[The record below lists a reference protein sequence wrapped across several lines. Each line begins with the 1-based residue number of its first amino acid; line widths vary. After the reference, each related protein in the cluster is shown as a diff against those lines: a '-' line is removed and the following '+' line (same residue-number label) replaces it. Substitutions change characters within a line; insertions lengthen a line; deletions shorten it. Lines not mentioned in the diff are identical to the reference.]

1 MVRFPS
7 PHWRRRVL
15 ASSGIQTEKGGST
28 AMFKH
33 LRDAQAR
40 RRGEEAVES
49 GFTLIELL
57 VVIVVLGI
65 LAATVV
71 FALSGVTGQ
80 SAQAA
85 CNSDAKTIEVAVQ
98 AYINSPDNATNSAP
112 TSVGDLITAPFQNPN
127 GQADTFLQQAPSNSA
142 YAIVLG
148 GTNGDQVMVTPKG
161 GNQVAYDAQAAGP
174 PATGCYAVS

>member
-1 MVRFPS
+1 
-7 PHWRRRVL
+7 
-15 ASSGIQTEKGGST
+15 
-28 AMFKH
+28 MFKH

-40 RRGEEAVES
+40 RRGEEVVES

-85 CNSDAKTIEVAVQ
+85 CNSDAKTIEVGVQ
-98 AYINSPDNATNSAP
+98 AYINSPDNTTNATP
-112 TSVGDLITAPFQNPN
+112 TSVAQLVTANFNKTGDPLVSGT
-127 GQADTFLQQAPSNSA
+127 GDTFLQAPPNNSA
-142 YAIVLG
+142 YSIVLG
-148 GTNGDQVMVTPKG
+148 GTGDQVMVTPTG
-161 GNQVAYDAQAAGP
+161 GSQVAYDNQAAAAGGN

>member
-1 MVRFPS
+1 
-7 PHWRRRVL
+7 
-15 ASSGIQTEKGGST
+15 
-28 AMFKH
+28 MFKH
-33 LRDAQAR
+33 LRDAHAR
-40 RRGEEAVES
+40 RKGEEVVES

-85 CNSDAKTIEVAVQ
+85 CNSDAKTIEVGVQ
-98 AYINSPDNATNSAP
+98 AYINSPDNTTNATP
-112 TSVGDLITAPFQNPN
+112 TTVGQLVTAGFNKTGDPLVS
-127 GQADTFLQQAPSNSA
+127 GTGDTFLEAPPTNNA

-148 GTNGDQVMVTPKG
+148 GTNGDQVMVTPTG
-161 GNQVAYDAQAAGP
+161 GTQVAYDAQTAT

>member
-1 MVRFPS
+1 
-7 PHWRRRVL
+7 
-15 ASSGIQTEKGGST
+15 
-28 AMFKH
+28 MFKH
-33 LRDAQAR
+33 LRDAHAR
-40 RRGEEAVES
+40 RKGEEVVES

-98 AYINSPDNATNSAP
+98 AYINSPDNTTNATPANVGALVSAP
-112 TSVGDLITAPFQNPN
+112 FNNPN
-127 GQADTFLQQAPSNSA
+127 GQADTFLAQKPNNNA

-148 GTNGDQVMVTPKG
+148 GTNGDQVMVTPTG
-161 GNQVAYDAQAAGP
+161 GTQVAYDAQTAGP